1 MARIVYGVS
10 GEGSGHSSRARVVLT
25 HLVERGHEVKVATYD
40 RGIRNLAGDF
50 DVIEV
55 EGLHI
60 ATDENRVSKVETFVE
75 NLRRLP
81 EGVQRLRELR
91 RRAFGDFD
99 PDLVITDFEPL
110 TAYLAMH
117 HDLPLVT
124 IDNQHRMRYMR
135 YPRPDPLK
143 ADARVTETVIRAIV
157 PRPDVSLIT
166 TFWFGELVNERS
178 FLFGPI
184 LRREVLALEPS
195 DGEHVLVYLTQG
207 FDPFL
212 ETLRTLSAERFRVY
226 GAGREGEDGTLAF
239 RPFSRDGFL
248 QDLASSKAVV
258 STAGFTLMTEAL
270 HLGKPMLALPM
281 RGQFEQELNALMLED
296 IGCGRNGRQAS
307 RETVAAFLYDLPR
320 YREAL
325 ERYPRGDNTAIL
337 ARVDELLADG
347 CALARE
353 FHARRKAE

>member
-10 GEGSGHSSRARVVLT
+10 GEGSGHSSRARVVLR

-40 RGIRNLAGDF
+40 RGLRNLAADF

-60 ATDENRVSKVETFVE
+60 ASDDNRVSKVETFVE

-81 EGVQRLRELR
+81 EGFQRLRQLR
-91 RRAFGDFD
+91 REAFESFA
-99 PDLVITDFEPL
+99 PDVVFTDFEPM
-110 TAYLAMH
+110 TAYLALH

-135 YPRPDPLK
+135 CPRPDHLK

-166 TFWFGELVNERS
+166 TFWFGELLNQRS

-195 DGEHVLVYLTQG
+195 EGEHVLVYLTKG
-207 FDPFL
+207 FDALL
-212 ETLRTLSAERFRVY
+212 ETLRTLPAERFRVY
-226 GAGREGEDGTLAF
+226 GTGREGEDGNLAF
-239 RPFSRDGFL
+239 RPFSHEGFL
-248 QDLASSKAVV
+248 GDLASARAVV

-296 IGCGRNGRQAS
+296 TGSGRNGREAT
-307 RETVAAFLYDLPR
+307 RDTVAAFLYDLPR

-325 ERYPRGDNTAIL
+325 ARYPRGDNSAIL
-337 ARVDELLADG
+337 TKVDELLAHG

-353 FHARRKAE
+353 LHARRKAE

>member
-10 GEGSGHSSRARVVLT
+10 GEGSGHSSRARVVLR
-25 HLVERGHEVKVATYD
+25 HLAERGHQVKVATYD
-40 RGIRNLAGDF
+40 RGLRNLAEDF

-60 ATDENRVSKVETFVE
+60 ATDDNRVSKVETFVE
-75 NLRRLP
+75 NLKRLP
-81 EGVQRLRELR
+81 EGFQRLRELR
-91 RRAFGDFD
+91 REAFEDFA
-99 PDLVITDFEPL
+99 PDVVVTDFEPL

-135 YPRPDPLK
+135 CPRPDHLK
-143 ADARVTETVIRAIV
+143 ADARITETVIRAIA

-166 TFWFGELVNERS
+166 TFWFGELLNARS

-184 LRREVLALEPS
+184 LRREVLALEPT
-195 DGEHVLVYLTQG
+195 DGQHLLVYLTQG
-207 FDPFL
+207 FDDFL
-212 ETLRTLSAERFRVY
+212 DLLRTLPAERFLVY
-226 GAGREGEDGTLAF
+226 GTERQGAEGNLEF
-239 RPFSRDGFL
+239 RPFSHDGFL
-248 QDLASSKAVV
+248 ADLASARAVV

-296 IGCGRNGRQAS
+296 TGCGRNGREAT

-325 ERYPRGDNTAIL
+325 QGYPRGDNSALL
-337 ARVDELLADG
+337 AKVDELLADG